1 MFVFG
6 ICLWLLYSIGRDEG
20 RSSEIG
26 EGEREDD
33 REKKGKTALVKLRGK
48 KRKEKRQKKII
59 DSMRRHS
66 VNVA

>member
-1 MFVFG
+1 M
-6 ICLWLLYSIGRDEG
+6 IEK
-20 RSSEIG
+20 
-26 EGEREDD
+26 
-33 REKKGKTALVKLRGK
+33 KKGKTALVKLRGK